1 MRTCPILLSLA
12 VALGA
17 ACGDQGPTP
26 VPGTYVLQHVDGTR
40 LPIDIFQSYGTGEID
55 GEPVFL
61 ETRMTLISDTL
72 WLHDDGTCEQ
82 ALAYRQLVRAYNT
95 LGELVQ
101 STDSVVSGTE
111 TGTYTVAG
119 DSMTVTWSHGLV
131 STGTLAG
138 DVLTLVPPSGA
149 RWVYRRRA

>member
-26 VPGTYVLQHVDGTR
+26 VPGTYVLQHVDGMR
-40 LPIDIFQSYGTGEID
+40 LPIDLGTSYGTGEVD
-55 GEPVFL
+55 GQPVLL
-61 ETRMTLISDTL
+61 EMRMMYVSDTL
-72 WLHDDGTCEQ
+72 RLRDDGTCER
-82 ALAYRQLVRAYNT
+82 ALAYRQIVRAYTN

-101 STDSVVSGTE
+101 STDSVVSAAE

-119 DSMTVTWSHGLV
+119 DSIAVTWSHGLV
-131 STGTLAG
+131 STGTLTG

-149 RWVYRRRA
+149 KWVYRRRA